1 MRIGIRH
8 QETYSR
14 GSLLLRT
21 FFGGLYIAL
30 PHFFLLIFISIASMF
45 VGIINFWAILI
56 TGKMPKSLFD
66 FQLNVMRWSLR
77 INARLM
83 NLSDG
88 YPHFGLNHQDN
99 DVVLDIDY
107 PESSNRISVLLRA
120 MFGIFYVMLPHG
132 IVLLFMQFAV
142 SIVRLIAFWV
152 VLITGKYPEGMH
164 SFVVG
169 VIRWTLRVNAYMAYM
184 TDTYPPFSGTGD
196 EAEFNSN
203 KSNTDHLIS

>member
-1 MRIGIRH
+1 MKIGIKH
-8 QETYSR
+8 QENYSR

-30 PHFFLLIFISIASMF
+30 PHAFLLIFISIASMF
-45 VGIINFWAILI
+45 VGIINFWSILI
-56 TGKMPKSLFD
+56 TGKMPRSLFD

-77 INARLM
+77 VNARML

-88 YPHFGLNHQDN
+88 YPHFGLNHEDSN
-99 DVVLDIDY
+99 VVLDIDY

-120 MFGIFYVMLPHG
+120 MFGIFYVALPHG
-132 IVLLFMQFAV
+132 FILLFMQLGVA
-142 SIVRLIAFWV
+142 IVRIIAFWV

-169 VIRWTLRVNAYMAYM
+169 VIRWNLRVSAYSAYL
-184 TDTYPPFSGTGD
+184 TDKYPPFSGSGD
-196 EAEFNSN
+196 EADFNSD
-203 KSNTDHLIS
+203 KSISDHLIS